1 MTPPDLTYEY
11 DLDQDIPSDI
21 LQSDDPTPLQ
31 PSHDPEDIH
40 DIDSDLHYP
49 GVSVT

>member
-1 MTPPDLTYEY
+1 MDY
-11 DLDQDIPSDI
+11 DIPSDI
-21 LQSDDPTPLQ
+21 LQSDDPMPLR

-40 DIDSDLHYP
+40 DIRVDLDLFYP